1 MSEETEMLKKA
12 ERKLHVAR
20 RLLAEGEYED
30 AVSRAYY
37 AMFHSAKAA
46 LSLEQSFPKTHSGL
60 VSDFGAKLIRAG
72 KLPRELG
79 VSLSEAKSIRELA
92 DYALKPGITEEDA
105 KHIVEVAKEF
115 VRQLSKYV
123 TTRIEQPR

>member
-1 MSEETEMLKKA
+1 MPEESEMLKKA
-12 ERKLHVAR
+12 ERKLHVAQ

-37 AMFHSAKAA
+37 AMFHAAKAA
-46 LSLEQSFPKTHSGL
+46 LSLEQSFPRTHSGV
-60 VSDFGAKLIRAG
+60 VSDFGSKMVRTG
-72 KLPRELG
+72 KLPKDLG

-92 DYALKPGITEEDA
+92 DYALKPGITQEDA
-105 KHIVEVAKEF
+105 KHIVEVAKQF

-123 TTRIEQPR
+123 TTRIGEKP

>member
-1 MSEETEMLKKA
+1 MPEENEMLKKA
-12 ERKLHVAR
+12 ERKFHVAQ

-37 AMFHSAKAA
+37 AMFHAARAA
-46 LSLEQSFPKTHSGL
+46 LSLEESFPRTHSGL
-60 VSDFGAKLIRAG
+60 VSDFGSKLVRTG
-72 KLPRELG
+72 KLPRDLG

-92 DYALKPGITEEDA
+92 DYALKPEITQEDA
-105 KHIVEVAKEF
+105 KHIVEVAKQF

-123 TTRIEQPR
+123 TTRIGEKT